1 MNDDISHVVP
11 DQSLSGASMS
21 AITPIDRSREHNHML
36 TTEQNFSEHNELSNG
51 MKDKGVGVSASDG
64 FTQEV

>member
-1 MNDDISHVVP
+1 
-11 DQSLSGASMS
+11 MS